1 MLSERLLLGRARQD
15 LHHREDEREGLA
27 AARARL
33 HRDVLVTRE
42 QPDRGALHRGGALE
56 SLRREHLQ
64 RLGSERRG
72 ERAESR
78 ALRRAL
84 LRGLGAALG
93 DPRPPSSRLENVSS
107 EPPGLNQRRARRRCA
122 ALCRREAAV
131 RNLPPP
137 APGRRAISH
146 VRWQRRGP
154 SLEHCAATNDG
165 RGVSRKG
172 QTRVGF
178 GCRLAS

>member
-1 MLSERLLLGRARQD
+1 MFTERLLLGRARQD

-27 AARARL
+27 ASRARL

-42 QPDRGALHRGGALE
+42 QPDRGGLHRGGALE
-56 SLRREHLQ
+56 SLRREHLH

-93 DPRPPSSRLENVSS
+93 ALGD
-107 EPPGLNQRRARRRCA
+107 RARH
-122 ALCRREAAV
+122 L
-131 RNLPPP
+131 
-137 APGRRAISH
+137 H
-146 VRWQRRGP
+146 V
-154 SLEHCAATNDG
+154 S
-165 RGVSRKG
+165 
-172 QTRVGF
+172 
-178 GCRLAS
+178 